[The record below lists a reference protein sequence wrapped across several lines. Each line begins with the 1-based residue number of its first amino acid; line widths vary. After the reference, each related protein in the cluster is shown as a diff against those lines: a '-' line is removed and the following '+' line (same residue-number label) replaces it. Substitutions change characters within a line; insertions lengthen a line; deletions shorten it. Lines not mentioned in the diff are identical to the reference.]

1 MLYYFVRHASSG
13 GSSSLIAALRKSSF
27 GLASTRLHEPAIPR
41 MHPEQLHPA
50 KGPRPELLAFS
61 RAASVHRAIASSPSG
76 SLISSH
82 SQASK
87 QSRFSSALLAATA
100 ARQHGRFAG
109 VSDHAGGTNVV
120 GARGAGPGTGNCMC
134 APPTNVLS
142 ESATEL
148 AAEAASP
155 SESSLHSEACNA
167 LGASDGVIH
176 TSISLEVVNLR
187 ATANKFGRTLG
198 EPGRL
203 SLWMW
208 YLSVGG
214 HIFK

>member
-1 MLYYFVRHASSG
+1 
-13 GSSSLIAALRKSSF
+13 
-27 GLASTRLHEPAIPR
+27 
-41 MHPEQLHPA
+41 
-50 KGPRPELLAFS
+50 
-61 RAASVHRAIASSPSG
+61 
-76 SLISSH
+76 
-82 SQASK
+82 
-87 QSRFSSALLAATA
+87 
-100 ARQHGRFAG
+100 
-109 VSDHAGGTNVV
+109 
-120 GARGAGPGTGNCMC
+120 MC

-198 EPGRL
+198 EPGRCSKSSLFWYFSISVRLAKALAFL
-203 SLWMW
+203 SSFSSWVSMRIDGSSTINALRKRLLDDCAPFNWVPVAQTADA
-208 YLSVGG
+208 LSRSFSQDLPSFAALPDSCLPLIPCPFTLFVQPPGEVQSERDTLFE
-214 HIFK
+214 IQLERADPSERTFPWPSPSPDLLSR